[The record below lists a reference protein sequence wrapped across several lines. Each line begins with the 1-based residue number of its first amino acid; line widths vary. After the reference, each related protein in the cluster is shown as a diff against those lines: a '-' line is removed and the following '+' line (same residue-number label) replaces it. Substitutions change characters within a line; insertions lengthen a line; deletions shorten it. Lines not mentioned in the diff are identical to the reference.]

1 MDPITA
7 IGFAANILQFI
18 EYSAKIIKAGMEIYE
33 STSGSMCLERNPFFF
48 RLSRAFLSR

>member
-18 EYSAKIIKAGMEIYE
+18 DYSVKVISAGIEIYE
-33 STSGSMCLERNPFFF
+33 STSGSMCLGEIPSFF
-48 RLSRAFLSR
+48 RLSHAFLSR